1 MLEQGR
7 ASTTES
13 FVVYQLWVILLELQ
27 SNDGAAGLSFGVI
40 ADVFGQWLPCIPL
53 RSREGWVLQLQLLA
67 LAGVFVQGSCR
78 E

>member
-7 ASTTES
+7 ASTTET
-13 FVVYQLWVILLELQ
+13 FVVHQLWVILLELQ

-40 ADVFGQWLPCIPL
+40 ADVFGRWLFYIPL
-53 RSREGWVLQLQLLA
+53 RSREGWVLLLQLLA